1 MPKSV
6 VGVDIGRRSIRAV
19 EVENANK
26 SRPTVVRVH
35 EVALP
40 NGAVV
45 SGEVS
50 EIDTVATAA
59 RTLWSEGGFTS
70 KNVVLGMGN
79 QRVIARDHSMPK
91 MATLQQIR
99 EALPFQVQ
107 DLIPVPVNEALLD
120 FYPISEFAGDNG
132 PMVNG
137 LLIAAVK
144 ESVMAN
150 VTAVKRAG
158 LTATGVDLI
167 AFALSR
173 ALVRGPLLESTV
185 AVVDIGSSTTQ
196 IVVTS
201 RGVPQ
206 FVRMIPAGGEDI
218 TRAIMSR
225 LEIGHVEAEEA
236 KFERGLS
243 SVQPTSEHEHAVAEA
258 IGASAHQLLTS
269 IRNTFYYY
277 STTRP
282 AAPLDEIVLTGNGS
296 LLPGLAPVLSEFAQ
310 LQVEQADAFAGV
322 EVSKSVNKN
331 DRASLQSMTVAL
343 GLALGTAA

>member
-6 VGVDIGRRSIRAV
+6 VGLDIGRGSVRAV
-19 EVENANK
+19 EVENPDKA
-26 SRPTVVRVH
+26 RPTVVRVH

-50 EIDTVATAA
+50 EIETVATAI

-70 KNVVLGMGN
+70 KDVVIGMGN
-79 QRVIARDHSMPK
+79 QRVIARDHSVPK

-120 FYPISEFAGDNG
+120 FYPISEFAGDRG
-132 PMVNG
+132 PMING

-158 LTATGVDLI
+158 LRAMGVDLI

-173 ALVRGPLLESTV
+173 ALVRGVLKDSTV

-201 RGVPQ
+201 HGIPH

-225 LEIGHVEAEEA
+225 LEIGHVDAEAA
-236 KFERGLS
+236 KFARGLS
-243 SVQPTSEHEHAVAEA
+243 SVQPTSETEQATAEA

-277 STTRP
+277 TTTHP
-282 AAPLDEIVLTGNGS
+282 TAPLDEIILTGNGS
-296 LLPGLAPVLSEFAQ
+296 LLPGMSPVLSEFAQ
-310 LQVEQADAFAGV
+310 LQVEQADAFSGV
-322 EVSKSVNKN
+322 EVAKSVAKG
-331 DRASLQSMTVAL
+331 DRLNIQSMTVAL
-343 GLALGTAA
+343 GLALGAAA